1 MNQGYSFFFV
11 IVAKEFF
18 TSYNFPK
25 HLIAVSSS
33 DLTHLTQFFY
43 LVWKHS
49 YSVNTKN
56 MSVNTCNV
64 LEISD
69 GEDLRQ

>member
-1 MNQGYSFFFV
+1 MNQGYSFFV

-25 HLIAVSSS
+25 QLIVVSSS
-33 DLTHLTQFFY
+33 NLTYLTHFFY

-56 MSVNTCNV
+56 MSVNTRNV